1 MTDRK
6 IRSTPLFNQFLLIL
20 MGIALLYLAISFV
33 RQVGVSYQ
41 RREELES
48 MRKQSLLAKEE
59 TAELQRRLDYV
70 QSDSAVEEWAREVG
84 WARPDEVLLVPVWA
98 QAEGSA
104 EPQAAPGQEAAPAS
118 PRDAWWELFFE
129 TR

>member
-6 IRSTPLFNQFLLIL
+6 IRSTPLLNQFLLIL

-41 RREELES
+41 RREELETI
-48 MRKQSLLAKEE
+48 RQQSSLAKEK

-98 QAEGSA
+98 QSEANA
-104 EPQAAPGQEAAPAS
+104 EPEESPGQEAAPAS
-118 PRDAWWELFFE
+118 PRDAWWDLFFE